1 MLIYR
6 LQHLYAVFILT
17 MILLK
22 VIKMSIFKGITKR
35 NFIKDYDEKDGLPF
49 FLMEDFESLD
59 CDENAKRKMTAA
71 LRDMYPKFVE
81 TLKDE
86 ASYYSLIE
94 RFYAKIMVVDT
105 ENQYSFTPEQRSRIN
120 NATLELLKHYPDNFS
135 RFDDH
140 NMINNNIYW
149 YSVNCSNLM
158 CSDKDELFR
167 EYGIFGRIKT
177 YLCVS
182 DPNKMLELFTE
193 AIEELT
199 KTGHCFDAKV
209 SAYKRHDTICLWVVP
224 EVLQVVKDFADKHAE
239 DLCCALP
246 FVPFNGYVGLSKEFN
261 LSFNAAITTII
272 SSYFMTVSDPSE
284 ISVEGL
290 LKNYLHAV
298 FTPTKNDVDK
308 EDQKAQIANKLHENI
323 RELYLREHFILL
335 DSFNAI
341 LSKNSIEEL
350 KALHET
356 QLEDGR
362 LLINIKDKYIHTFDQ
377 MTYLIPKDKN

>member
-1 MLIYR
+1 
-6 LQHLYAVFILT
+6 
-17 MILLK
+17 
-22 VIKMSIFKGITKR
+22 MSIFKGITKR

-59 CDENAKRKMTAA
+59 CDEGAKQKMTDA
-71 LRDMYPKFVE
+71 LQDMYPKFVE

-86 ASYYSLIE
+86 SYYYSLVE
-94 RFYAKIMVVDT
+94 KFYAKIMLVDT
-105 ENQYSFTPEQRSRIN
+105 EKHYRFTNEQRNRIN
-120 NATLELLKHYPDNFS
+120 TAVLGLFKNYQEDDS
-135 RFDDH
+135 RFEDH
-140 NMINNNIYW
+140 DVINNNGYW
-149 YSVNCSNLM
+149 YNIRCISE
-158 CSDKDELFR
+158 KDELLR
-167 EYGIFGRIKT
+167 EYGLFGRIKA

-182 DPNKMLELFTE
+182 DPDKMLEIFTE
-193 AIEELT
+193 AIEVLT
-199 KTGHCFDAKV
+199 KAGHGFDAKV

-224 EVLQVVKDFADKHAE
+224 EVLQVVKDFANKHAD

-246 FVPFNGYVGLSKEFN
+246 FVPFNGHVGLSKEFN

-272 SSYFMTVSDPSE
+272 SSYFMTVSDPNE

-298 FTPTKNDVDK
+298 FTPSKDDNS
-308 EDQKAQIANKLHENI
+308 EDEKAQIANDLHDNI
-323 RELYLREHFILL
+323 RGLYLREHFILL

-350 KALHET
+350 KSLHET

-362 LLINIKDKYIHTFDQ
+362 LLMNIKDKYIHSFDK
-377 MTYLIPKDKN
+377 MTYLTLLSTVRI